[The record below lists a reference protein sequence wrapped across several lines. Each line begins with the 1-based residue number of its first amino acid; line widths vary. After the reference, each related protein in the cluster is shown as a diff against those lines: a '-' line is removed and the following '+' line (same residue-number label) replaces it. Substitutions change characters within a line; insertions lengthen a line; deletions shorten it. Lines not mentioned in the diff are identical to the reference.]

1 MSGRLIALVMVIAA
15 FGALTTLALMDVG
28 YLGIIKPHFR
38 SWGEGQV
45 LADLVIL
52 GVLACLWMGRDA
64 RAHGLPAWPFILMTV
79 FLGPLPL
86 GLGAVLSWWEP
97 RAAAAVECSNPKRI

>member
-79 FLGPLPL
+79 FLGSFGPLTYL
-86 GLGAVLSWWEP
+86 VVRHVREGAARP
-97 RAAAAVECSNPKRI
+97 AAA